1 MNANRADSQARSMLP
16 RRAVTAGEVAARSEK
31 ALGPLPR
38 GWVWHG
44 IYAYSVGLGF
54 PPEWADCDAVEV
66 SRGGKAE
73 LRSGMV
79 FHCST
84 SIRDPLRV
92 GMTCSET
99 VLITERGCEVLTD
112 LPRELFRR

>member
-1 MNANRADSQARSMLP
+1 M
-16 RRAVTAGEVAARSEK
+16 AGDVAAAAEH
-31 ALGPLPR
+31 AIGPLPA

-54 PPEWADCDAVEV
+54 PPEWNDSDVLVVKGSATV
-66 SRGGKAE
+66 
-73 LRSGMV
+73 LRPGMV

-84 SIRDPLRV
+84 SIRDPGIL
-92 GMTCSET
+92 GATCSET

-112 LPRELFRR
+112 LPRELFVR